1 MSSRTFTIQ
10 NTLDDLPKVAEWV
23 GGLDE
28 DLGLPFQVVFRLD
41 MVLAEALANVIEHAF
56 PDGGTHDIQIDL
68 TVTDELATLD
78 VIDPGV
84 AFDPLSV
91 AEAKQADNLQDVDI
105 GGLGVHLIRNFMDE
119 VSYRRE
125 GDKNIL
131 TMSVSTDA
139 DDE

>member
-41 MVLAEALANVIEHAF
+41 LVLAEALANVIQHAF
-56 PDGGTHDIQIDL
+56 PDGGIHDIQIDL

-105 GGLGVHLIRNFMDE
+105 GGLGVHMIRNFMDA